1 MNIETLIKSIIQ
13 CIYNVR
19 GVLGPGYLES
29 VYKNALLREL
39 ELNGLKASTEVPL
52 KVSYKDVI
60 VGEFRA
66 DVIVEN
72 SVIIELKAVETLHKA
87 HEVQL
92 VNYLTITG
100 IDSGLLVNF
109 GAPDIQIR
117 RKYRIYTPKIDVILS
132 P

>member
-1 MNIETLIKSIIQ
+1 MNNEELIKQIIQ

-19 GVLGPGYLES
+19 GILGPEYLES

-39 ELNGLKASTEVPL
+39 ELNRLMASIEVPL
-52 KVSYKDVI
+52 KVSYKDVL

-66 DVIVEN
+66 DIIVEN
-72 SVIIELKAVETLHKA
+72 KVIIELKAVETLHKA

-100 IDSGLLVNF
+100 IDSGILVNF
-109 GAPDIQIR
+109 GAQDIQIK
-117 RKYRIYTPKIDVILS
+117 RKYRIYTPR
-132 P
+132 

>member
-19 GVLGPGYLES
+19 GILGPGYLES
-29 VYKNALLREL
+29 VYKNALMREL
-39 ELNGLKASTEVPL
+39 ELNGLKASAEVPL
-52 KVSYKDVI
+52 SVSYKDVL

-66 DVIVEN
+66 DIIVEN
-72 SVIIELKAVETLHKA
+72 SVIIELIAVETLHKA

-109 GAPDIQIR
+109 GAQDIQIK
-117 RKYRIYTPKIDVILS
+117 RKYRIYTPK
-132 P
+132 

>member
-1 MNIETLIKSIIQ
+1 MNNEELISLIVQ

-29 VYKNALLREL
+29 VYRNALLHEL
-39 ELNGLKASTEVPL
+39 ELNGLDAYPEAPL
-52 KVSYKDVI
+52 TVIYKNAV

-66 DVIVEN
+66 DLVVEDR
-72 SVIIELKAVETLHKA
+72 VIIEIKAVESLHKM

-100 IDSGLLVNF
+100 IDDGILVNF
-109 GAPDIQIR
+109 GSTDIQIK
-117 RKYRIYTPKIDVILS
+117 RKYRVYTPRKY
-132 P
+132 

>member
-1 MNIETLIKSIIQ
+1 MITENLVKTIVQ

-29 VYKNALLREL
+29 VYKKALLREF
-39 ELNGLKASTEVPL
+39 ELNSLNASSEIPL
-52 KVSYKDVI
+52 IVAYKDAI

-66 DVIVEN
+66 DIIVEN
-72 SVIIELKAVETLHKA
+72 KVIIELKAVETLHKT

-100 IDSGLLVNF
+100 IETGILVNF
-109 GAPDIQIR
+109 GAHEIQIK
-117 RKYRIYTPKIDVILS
+117 RKYRIYTPKKL
-132 P
+132 

>member
-19 GVLGPGYLES
+19 GILGPGYLES
-29 VYKNALLREL
+29 VYKNALMREL
-39 ELNGLKASTEVPL
+39 ELNGLRATTEVPL
-52 KVSYKDVI
+52 KVSYKDII

-66 DVIVEN
+66 DIIVEN
-72 SVIIELKAVETLHKA
+72 SVIIEIKAVETLHKA

-109 GAPDIQIR
+109 GALNIQIK
-117 RKYRIYTPKIDVILS
+117 RKYRIYTPK
-132 P
+132 

>member
-19 GVLGPGYLES
+19 GILEPGYLES
-29 VYKNALLREL
+29 VYKNALMREH

-52 KVSYKDVI
+52 KVSYKDVL

-66 DVIVEN
+66 DIIVEN
-72 SVIIELKAVETLHKA
+72 SVIVELKAVETLHMT

-109 GAPDIQIR
+109 GALDIQIK
-117 RKYRIYTPKIDVILS
+117 RKYRIYTPK
-132 P
+132 

>member
-19 GVLGPGYLES
+19 GILGPGYLES
-29 VYKNALLREL
+29 VYKNALMREL
-39 ELNGLKASTEVPL
+39 ELNGLKASAEVPL
-52 KVSYKDVI
+52 SVSYKDVL

-66 DVIVEN
+66 DIIVEN

-109 GAPDIQIR
+109 GALDIQIK
-117 RKYRIYTPKIDVILS
+117 RKYRIYTPK
-132 P
+132 

>member
-19 GVLGPGYLES
+19 GILGPGYLES
-29 VYKNALLREL
+29 VYKNALMREL

-52 KVSYKDVI
+52 KVSYKDVL

-66 DVIVEN
+66 DIIVEN
-72 SVIIELKAVETLHKA
+72 SVIVELKAVETLHMT

-100 IDSGLLVNF
+100 IASGLLVNF
-109 GAPDIQIR
+109 GAPDIQIK
-117 RKYRIYTPKIDVILS
+117 RKYRIYTPK
-132 P
+132 

>member
-19 GVLGPGYLES
+19 GILGPGYLES
-29 VYKNALLREL
+29 VYKNALMREL
-39 ELNGLKASTEVPL
+39 ELNGLRAKTEVPL
-52 KVSYKDVI
+52 KVSYKDII

-66 DVIVEN
+66 DIIVEN
-72 SVIIELKAVETLHKA
+72 SVIIEIKVVETLHKA

-109 GAPDIQIR
+109 GALDIQIK
-117 RKYRIYTPKIDVILS
+117 RKYRIYTPK
-132 P
+132 

>member
-19 GVLGPGYLES
+19 GILGPGYLES
-29 VYKNALLREL
+29 VYKNALMREL
-39 ELNGLKASTEVPL
+39 ELNGLRATSEVPL
-52 KVSYKDVI
+52 KVSYKDVL

-66 DVIVEN
+66 DIIVEN
-72 SVIIELKAVETLHKA
+72 SVIVELKAVETLHMT

-109 GAPDIQIR
+109 GALDIQIK
-117 RKYRIYTPKIDVILS
+117 RKYRIYTPK
-132 P
+132 

>member
-1 MNIETLIKSIIQ
+1 MKDEELIKTIVQ

-19 GVLGPGYLES
+19 GILGPGYLES

-39 ELNGLKASTEVPL
+39 ELNGLDASTEVPL
-52 KVSYKDVI
+52 KISYKDVL

-66 DVIVEN
+66 DIIVSN
-72 SVIIELKAVETLHKA
+72 RVIIELKAVETLHKV

-100 IDSGLLVNF
+100 IDSGILVNF
-109 GAPDIQIR
+109 GAADIQIK
-117 RKYRIYTPKIDVILS
+117 RKYHIYTPR
-132 P
+132 